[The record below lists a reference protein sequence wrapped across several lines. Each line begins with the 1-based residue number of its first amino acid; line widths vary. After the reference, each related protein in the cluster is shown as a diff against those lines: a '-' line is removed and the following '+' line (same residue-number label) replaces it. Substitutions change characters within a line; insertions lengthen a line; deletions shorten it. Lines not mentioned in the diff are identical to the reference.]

1 MKPHTLLHLPLTGIV
16 VTHSAEGNPRLC
28 EMASDSTH
36 VRTERLRCD
45 DSSHQPRD
53 RSANV
58 AVAMSSTGEAEWR
71 VLENGV
77 LATPTSIE
85 VVTERG
91 RRCIWCDPR
100 GGGRLVCEH
109 GWGAYHLN
117 AWNGPR
123 AHRFPKPSWTTCDC
137 RSATGLCGGRRS
149 RAKRPHQ
156 ECEELEAATGSTNDG
171 GESDCTVLGSRTKPL
186 PYYDV
191 LLSQHGTTEL
201 RTGLHGTRV
210 PGVVGA
216 DGEPFYMVKG
226 DVANVLRCR
235 HGHTTNMLA
244 VRARERRRHAA
255 SLVAAA
261 VLGPC
266 VVRKALG
273 GVAGVAGAEATS
285 MGYGTR
291 RALVRMLLALHEA
304 REAKRAR
311 RSASLPCGCSAV
323 HLKAHIAKRR

>member
-1 MKPHTLLHLPLTGIV
+1 MQVLHLPLSGIV
-16 VTHSAEGNPRLC
+16 VTHNVEGNPRLC
-28 EMASDSTH
+28 EMKSDSTH
-36 VRTERLRCD
+36 VRTERA
-45 DSSHQPRD
+45 
-53 RSANV
+53 RSAKV
-58 AVAMSSTGEAEWR
+58 AVAMHVLGMAEWR

-77 LATPTSIE
+77 LATPTAIE

-109 GWGAYHLN
+109 GWGAFHLN

-123 AHRFPKPSWTTCDC
+123 AHRFPKPSWTTCEC

-149 RAKRPHQ
+149 RAKRPHH
-156 ECEELEAATGSTNDG
+156 ECEELEVATGSTDDG
-171 GESDCTVLGSRTKPL
+171 DGSDCTVLGSRTKPM

-191 LLSQHGTTEL
+191 LVSQHGTTEL

-273 GVAGVAGAEATS
+273 GVAGAEATA

-291 RALVRMLLALHEA
+291 RALVRMLLALYEA

-311 RSASLPCGCSAV
+311 RSASLPCGCSPV
-323 HLKAHIAKRR
+323 HLKAHIAKGR

>member
-1 MKPHTLLHLPLTGIV
+1 
-16 VTHSAEGNPRLC
+16 
-28 EMASDSTH
+28 MAARATAPCLDLARSH
-36 VRTERLRCD
+36 CRT
-45 DSSHQPRD
+45 
-53 RSANV
+53 
-58 AVAMSSTGEAEWR
+58 
-71 VLENGV
+71 
-77 LATPTSIE
+77 
-85 VVTERG
+85 
-91 RRCIWCDPR
+91 
-100 GGGRLVCEH
+100 
-109 GWGAYHLN
+109 
-117 AWNGPR
+117 
-123 AHRFPKPSWTTCDC
+123 TTCSC
-137 RSATGLCGGRRS
+137 HSTAPRSCAR
-149 RAKRPHQ
+149 
-156 ECEELEAATGSTNDG
+156 DF
-171 GESDCTVLGSRTKPL
+171 V
-186 PYYDV
+186 
-191 LLSQHGTTEL
+191 
-201 RTGLHGTRV
+201 GTRV

-226 DVANVLRCR
+226 DVVNVLRCR

-323 HLKAHIAKRR
+323 HLKAHIAKGR

>member
-1 MKPHTLLHLPLTGIV
+1 M
-16 VTHSAEGNPRLC
+16 C
-28 EMASDSTH
+28 EMASDSRH

-45 DSSHQPRD
+45 DSSRQPRD

-58 AVAMSSTGEAEWR
+58 AVAMPSTGEAEWR

-85 VVTERG
+85 VVTECG

-109 GWGAYHLN
+109 GWGAFHLN

-156 ECEELEAATGSTNDG
+156 ECEELEAATGRTNDG
-171 GESDCTVLGSRTKPL
+171 GESDCTVLGSRTKPI

-191 LLSQHGTTEL
+191 LLAQHGTTEL

-235 HGHTTNMLA
+235 HGCTTNTLA
-244 VRARERRRHAA
+244 AQARKRRRDAA

-273 GVAGVAGAEATS
+273 GVAGVAGAEA
-285 MGYGTR
+285 
-291 RALVRMLLALHEA
+291 

-311 RSASLPCGCSAV
+311 RSASLPCGCSPV